1 MKKNRLI
8 KVEQQIFTG
17 ITSFMKKPKLF
28 TLCIGC
34 LTLLAC
40 GDSNKGKNSNEKL
53 GQNEKNK
60 SIGVHAYIVKP
71 ESFAEEIEVPG
82 NVIANESVEIHPEMA
97 GRIIALNI
105 QEGKTIEKG
114 TLIAKL
120 FDGDLVAQLKKLEVQ
135 LQLAQKTEERQSQ
148 LLKAQGISQQD
159 YDISLLQVNNLKAD
173 IGIIKTNLDKT
184 EIRAPFT
191 GKMGL
196 KNISI
201 GAYVTPASVI
211 TSINQTNVLKVDFT
225 VPEKYI
231 GRIKEGQ
238 KVALLTAGASEQTT
252 ATVIATSSA
261 VLENSRSLQVRA
273 LLNNPSKS
281 ILPGSFAKV
290 KIGFAPDLQSK
301 LIPAQAILPQARGK
315 KVILYKNGIAIFQ
328 DITTGVRSAEK
339 VQITEGIAL
348 GDTVVVTGL
357 MNVRPESKLTITKV
371 VNP

>member
-1 MKKNRLI
+1 MKK
-8 KVEQQIFTG
+8 
-17 ITSFMKKPKLF
+17 SSLF
-28 TLCIGC
+28 VLFLGC
-34 LTLLAC
+34 LSIIAC
-40 GDSNKGKNSNEKL
+40 EDSEQGKKTNEKT
-53 GQNEKNK
+53 GPNEKNK

-71 ESFAEEIEVPG
+71 ESFTEEIEVPG

-97 GRIIALNI
+97 GRITGLFI

-173 IGIIKTNLDKT
+173 IGIVKTNIDKT

-196 KNISI
+196 KNLSV
-201 GAYVTPASVI
+201 GAYVTPASII

-231 GRIKEGQ
+231 GKIAIGQ
-238 KVALLTAGASEQTT
+238 KVTLLTAGTNEQTT
-252 ATVIATSSA
+252 GTVVATSSS

-273 LLNNPSKS
+273 QLKNPSKS

-315 KVILYKNGIAIFQ
+315 KVILYKNGIAVFQ
-328 DITTGVRSAEK
+328 DIITGIRSSEK
-339 VQITEGIAL
+339 VQITEGIEL
-348 GDTVVVTGL
+348 GDTVIVTGL